1 MVLRRDVMPTYSRLQ
16 DFMESCIRPGG
27 EEGVTEDE
35 QTPQKYGNF
44 SKAVFII
51 SSPPNGEG
59 TGGPTRKPQRLKYK
73 SSLL

>member
-1 MVLRRDVMPTYSRLQ
+1 
-16 DFMESCIRPGG
+16 MESCIRPGG

-51 SSPPNGEG
+51 SAAPNSEG
-59 TGGPTRKPQRLKYK
+59 TGGYEEASASEVQERSALKD
-73 SSLL
+73 LLYQKK